1 LRGTFGG
8 REEKKTKLVA
18 PYFVD
23 HFTVV
28 TPQRALA
35 IMSSILFEDYFEVK
49 AINKDGTFF
58 DRVSRLDCT
67 SDNFE
72 MELQLDINSEIY
84 KLRLNQKFTMAL
96 AKSLNLDGS
105 NTQPADGAPSLL
117 DKYEYAMFGKV
128 FKIKEGTN
136 MKISVFASFG
146 GLLMLLKG
154 DQRNLQGIELDNNI
168 YLLIRK
174 ID

>member
-58 DRVSRLDCT
+58 DRGRLTEYT
-67 SDNFE
+67 SFA
-72 MELQLDINSEIY
+72 L
-84 KLRLNQKFTMAL
+84 KKF
-96 AKSLNLDGS
+96 
-105 NTQPADGAPSLL
+105 
-117 DKYEYAMFGKV
+117 
-128 FKIKEGTN
+128 
-136 MKISVFASFG
+136 
-146 GLLMLLKG
+146 
-154 DQRNLQGIELDNNI
+154 
-168 YLLIRK
+168 
-174 ID
+174 